1 MKADLI
7 DRIYECS
14 FVPELWPDVL
24 DELALLADA
33 RGAQLF
39 AVREKVMSWTTSATL
54 TETFQ
59 AYLDEGWFGQC
70 TRRICLFSNNAPS
83 FLVEHDFWTDQQL
96 DENPIYRNFF
106 RPRGLGWSAS
116 TGLAMPTRDNIVFT
130 VERDF
135 HRGPIE
141 PEQVSVLN
149 ELRPHLARSAFISAR
164 LSLKNAQTANNTLA
178 VLGLPALI
186 LDEGGAVIEANELMN
201 ELSDHVK
208 WKARDRI
215 ALTDAVANEQL
226 WAALPSLQAPGE
238 QPVHSFPL
246 RGADGRAALVV
257 HIVPIRRSAL
267 DIFGHSYAL
276 LIATPVTARKAPP
289 VELLRSLFDLTP
301 AEARVARGL
310 AAGDSID
317 DISAGGDV
325 SRNTV
330 RTQVKQVMGKMG
342 CTRQAEVTALL
353 ASVALGTEVS
363 SVTGSFQK
371 Q

>member
-1 MKADLI
+1 MQADLI

-24 DELALLADA
+24 DELAVLTDA

-39 AVREKVMSWTTSATL
+39 AVREKTMNWTTSASL

-59 AYLDEGWFGQC
+59 AYMDEGWFGQC

-130 VERDF
+130 VERDYQ
-135 HRGPIE
+135 RGPME
-141 PEQVSVLN
+141 KERVAVLN
-149 ELRPHLARSAFISAR
+149 ELRPHLARASFIAAR

-186 LDEGGAVIEANELMN
+186 LDEGGVVVEANALMSD
-201 ELSDHVK
+201 LSEHVQ
-208 WKARDRI
+208 WRGENRV
-215 ALTDAVANEQL
+215 ALTDPKANEQL
-226 WAALPSLQAPGE
+226 WAALPSLEARGDM
-238 QPVHSFPL
+238 PVHSFPL
-246 RGADGRAALVV
+246 KGVDGRAALVA
-257 HIVPIRRSAL
+257 HIVPIRRSAM
-267 DIFGHSYAL
+267 DIFGHAYSL
-276 LIATPVTARKAPP
+276 LIATPVAARKAPP

-301 AEARVARGL
+301 SEARVARGL
-310 AAGDSID
+310 AVGDSID
-317 DISAGGDV
+317 DIAANGDV

-330 RTQVKQVMGKMG
+330 RTQLQQILGKMG

-353 ASVALGTEVS
+353 ASVALVTDATPVS
-363 SVTGSFQK
+363 SELQK
-371 Q
+371 